1 AKQYHSQLLAHLLYF
16 ADAKSP
22 QQALEST
29 ENALHRSSSVIIIF
43 PKSPSNRRHPYSRTR
58 DSDLPP
64 PPSSGPIPPAAS
76 LSCSEKM
83 DGMHGSEPGMMHYLE
98 DQHHHGL
105 HHMNDGDDI
114 DQDDNGDHNNMGNTD
129 GVNEVM
135 DGDVNSMANQSNNHD
150 GLIPV
155 GGSENNNQLTLSFQ
169 GQVYVFDSVSPEKVQ
184 AVLLLLGGREVPPNI
199 PAAPISAVSN
209 REASSTPPK
218 LNVPQRI
225 ASLIRFREKRKERNF
240 DKKIR
245 YTVRKEVALRMQ
257 RNKGQFTSSK
267 PSNDDST
274 SNWDSNPNWGN
285 DGSQV
290 QDISCRH
297 CGANAKNTPMM
308 RRGPEGPRT
317 LCNACGLMWAN
328 KGTLRDLSKTASL
341 LTSPPVRNR
350 NEENG
355 NFEAEEMVLSAAG
368 NGNDSS

>member
-1 AKQYHSQLLAHLLYF
+1 
-16 ADAKSP
+16 
-22 QQALEST
+22 
-29 ENALHRSSSVIIIF
+29 
-43 PKSPSNRRHPYSRTR
+43 
-58 DSDLPP
+58 
-64 PPSSGPIPPAAS
+64 
-76 LSCSEKM
+76 M

-105 HHMNDGDDI
+105 HHHMNDGDDI

-135 DGDVNSMANQSNNHD
+135 DGDANSMGNQSNNPD

-155 GGSENNNQLTLSFQ
+155 GGSENSNQLTLSFQ

-267 PSNDDST
+267 PTNDDST

-290 QDISCRH
+290 QDIS
-297 CGANAKNTPMM
+297 
-308 RRGPEGPRT
+308 
-317 LCNACGLMWAN
+317 
-328 KGTLRDLSKTASL
+328 
-341 LTSPPVRNR
+341 
-350 NEENG
+350 
-355 NFEAEEMVLSAAG
+355 
-368 NGNDSS
+368 